1 MGEAQESS
9 AACLTKGGRER
20 RERERERGGERERR
34 HDVDNDVW
42 YVVLRQ
48 AFERLHPRERL
59 ETGQAQVATPRGS
72 SETKACRDGL
82 GRTVGILFGWFR
94 LRELRDTS
102 PTEAGEGRR
111 RRALLSQR
119 QSKLAHHGRCRRREW
134 LVSRR
139 SRPGLVC
146 AGALAP
152 RRSRREELIH
162 FRGRPLQHS
171 RLRSLQLLGA
181 GLVYLHYR
189 QLNLKPADKSSN
201 GKAIAVLKWSN
212 VGDSGVK
219 VFRYGSVVASSPVQE
234 HYFNCPR
241 QLANPKKVKECDT
254 PDVADGDEVQLQR
267 GDVVVLATD

>member
-111 RRALLSQR
+111 RRALLLQR

-134 LVSRR
+134 LVRRR

-189 QLNLKPADKSSN
+189 QLNLETGGQVQQREGHCCFEVVERGRLWCQSLPLWKRRGFLPSARALLQLPQTASKPEESE
-201 GKAIAVLKWSN
+201 
-212 VGDSGVK
+212 
-219 VFRYGSVVASSPVQE
+219 R
-234 HYFNCPR
+234 
-241 QLANPKKVKECDT
+241 
-254 PDVADGDEVQLQR
+254 
-267 GDVVVLATD
+267 